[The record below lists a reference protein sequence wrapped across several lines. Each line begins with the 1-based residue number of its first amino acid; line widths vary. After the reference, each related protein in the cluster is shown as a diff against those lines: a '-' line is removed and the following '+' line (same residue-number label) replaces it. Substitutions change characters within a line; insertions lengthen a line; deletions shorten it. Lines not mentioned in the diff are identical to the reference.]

1 MVHINRVSTDRE
13 IESLKAQYENIDT
26 IPITEEEEQ
35 DDYTA
40 TVYGSKYAGEDLPRH
55 EMPEREMPAA
65 VAHRMIKDD
74 LTLDGTPTLNLA
86 SFVTTYMEKEA
97 EDLMV
102 YAVVIYAWRIAFL
115 NLFVVT
121 PFLRTSSITRNTP
134 LAQTFKTVC
143 VCGCVWL
150 GDGLTKNAQDAFP

>member
-1 MVHINRVSTDRE
+1 VSSTAGKEGVVGVCLR
-13 IESLKAQYENIDT
+13 LT
-26 IPITEEEEQ
+26 TV
-35 DDYTA
+35 TA

-102 YAVVIYAWRIAFL
+102 
-115 NLFVVT
+115 
-121 PFLRTSSITRNTP
+121 
-134 LAQTFKTVC
+134 
-143 VCGCVWL
+143 
-150 GDGLTKNAQDAFP
+150 

>member
-1 MVHINRVSTDRE
+1 MTSTASKEGVVEVCLR
-13 IESLKAQYENIDT
+13 LT
-26 IPITEEEEQ
+26 TR
-35 DDYTA
+35 TA

-102 YAVVIYAWRIAFL
+102 
-115 NLFVVT
+115 
-121 PFLRTSSITRNTP
+121 
-134 LAQTFKTVC
+134 
-143 VCGCVWL
+143 
-150 GDGLTKNAQDAFP
+150 